1 MARVRSFV
9 TILAGR
15 KEKKMMKKIKL
26 CRSLDKFI
34 LAFNLSN
41 KNLVK
46 WASILEKNTILDTL
60 FKACVAEVHRF
71 IGKVIGKV
79 ISQGI
84 GKKSRPLTAL

>member
-1 MARVRSFV
+1 
-9 TILAGR
+9 
-15 KEKKMMKKIKL
+15 MKKIKL

-46 WASILEKNTILDTL
+46 WESILEKNTISDTL
-60 FKACVAEVHRF
+60 VKACVAEVHRF

-79 ISQGI
+79 KSEVLGN
-84 GKKSRPLTAL
+84 KKPPLTAL